1 MHCIRFPSP
10 LPTLSP
16 IHLPNHFP
24 IGGLDSD
31 GGSIMHW
38 GLNSNGRSDVFLGG
52 ILSTAIVL
60 LNCGGGSNDRI
71 DKLWQ

>member
-1 MHCIRFPSP
+1 
-10 LPTLSP
+10 
-16 IHLPNHFP
+16 
-24 IGGLDSD
+24 
-31 GGSIMHW
+31 MHW

>member
-24 IGGLDSD
+24 IGGLTATAEVLCI
-31 GGSIMHW
+31 GGLTAMEEAM
-38 GLNSNGRSDVFLGG
+38 FFGG

-60 LNCGGGSNDRI
+60 LNCGGVSNDRI
-71 DKLWQ
+71 DKLWR